1 MADEQQREVYIRD
14 SEADVQQ
21 TSPEGGVPGLR
32 KHYVLRAETGVLTGL
47 YSGEWDSNRV
57 QGETDEQGS
66 YEISSSQEGQS

>member
-14 SEADVQQ
+14 GEADVQQ
-21 TSPEGGVPGLR
+21 AGPEGTVPEVR
-32 KHYVLRAETGVLTGL
+32 KHYILSAETGVLTGL

-66 YEISSSQEGQS
+66 YEISSGQEGQS